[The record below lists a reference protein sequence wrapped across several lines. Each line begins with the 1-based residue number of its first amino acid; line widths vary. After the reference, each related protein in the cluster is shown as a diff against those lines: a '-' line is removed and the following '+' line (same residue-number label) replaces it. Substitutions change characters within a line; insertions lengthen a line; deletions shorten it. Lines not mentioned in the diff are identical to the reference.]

1 MQFNLLQRVRF
12 NLLQRVQLNM
22 MMMMMM
28 ADSSSPKITGESVD
42 SLPACAK

>member
-1 MQFNLLQRVRF
+1 MQF
-12 NLLQRVQLNM
+12 NLLQRVQLNMMMM